1 MEPESLSC
9 PPSSPAARMQTEGSE
24 TGVKVCGV
32 MVRSCPY
39 LSAFT
44 HNFPIPPSPL
54 FPSPL
59 PPSSLLP
66 SPLLS
71 PSTFCLY
78 IVKFSRRVMRMY
90 ILRVLSQGV
99 QSYSMHLRKWSVSTF
114 RTFFWTQCGLVVNI
128 LDIAL
133 WYHTIGTGQVRKTM
147 PCLYMQILC
156 FFYTGL
162 LYLHRIMASV

>member
-44 HNFPIPPSPL
+44 QFSRP
-54 FPSPL
+54 
-59 PPSSLLP
+59 P

-78 IVKFSRRVMRMY
+78 IVKFSHRVMHMY
-90 ILRVLSQGV
+90 ILRMLSQGV
-99 QSYSMHLRKWSVSTF
+99 QCYSMHLKRWSVPTF
-114 RTFFWTQCGLVVNI
+114 RTFFWTQCGLAVSI

-133 WYHTIGTGQVRKTM
+133 WYHTIGTGQVSKTM

-162 LYLHRIMASV
+162 LYLRRIMASV